1 MDEDTPFSSA
11 PVSEVTECYHL
22 YNTSNFDAFWSI
34 IKASALRDTM
44 SKNEVETFISATP
57 GLCLKQSVLRRM
69 PDVTS
74 LKAWNEATRSKR
86 NKLRMHSESLQ
97 QVGAKRARRLSGKN
111 SHASKSRT
119 TKSTI
124 EGKNRKRNVTEN
136 HRIRRRN
143 GNKQQVSFYK
153 DDSETNS
160 DGEEI
165 SNKIEMRRGVSEST
179 SSESEDNENSSYSDT
194 TSASDSDS
202 DSDSDS
208 NSDSDSDSGAG
219 RKRMSTRDALFC
231 DPRIQASP
239 QLLSSVCRILQVC
252 LANANQNK
260 MNDEVQKDEELSV
273 LEEHKAIYISSLD
286 TSREILSR
294 VPESLLSCAY
304 QV

>member
-1 MDEDTPFSSA
+1 
-11 PVSEVTECYHL
+11 
-22 YNTSNFDAFWSI
+22 
-34 IKASALRDTM
+34 
-44 SKNEVETFISATP
+44 
-57 GLCLKQSVLRRM
+57 
-69 PDVTS
+69 
-74 LKAWNEATRSKR
+74 
-86 NKLRMHSESLQ
+86 
-97 QVGAKRARRLSGKN
+97 
-111 SHASKSRT
+111 
-119 TKSTI
+119 
-124 EGKNRKRNVTEN
+124 
-136 HRIRRRN
+136 
-143 GNKQQVSFYK
+143 
-153 DDSETNS
+153 
-160 DGEEI
+160 
-165 SNKIEMRRGVSEST
+165 MRRGVSEST